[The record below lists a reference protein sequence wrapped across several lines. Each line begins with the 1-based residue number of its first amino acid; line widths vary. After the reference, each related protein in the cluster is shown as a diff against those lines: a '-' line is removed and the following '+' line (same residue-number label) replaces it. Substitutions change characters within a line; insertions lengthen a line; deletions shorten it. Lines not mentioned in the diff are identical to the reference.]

1 MATFADFSV
10 CSNRERWSGLHVDHE
25 TIGRIG
31 RHRTPPRRDQVGPRH
46 RQQQQRHQPD
56 RERDGLHDRVQR
68 SSLHR
73 RERES
78 PRRIETGAVARGGD
92 RAQQP
97 VGDQREDR
105 ERTDESAQRDQ
116 THLHVARGPQRERTE
131 RHDAER
137 IAERGARARQAHVAP
152 DHSDGRDVPQLHH
165 RRQCEAGEQDHA
177 DRETLQRGPCGR
189 LRQARFEQRRQ
200 QRDEREV
207 CEIPEHHAEDRAA
220 DTDREEL
227 AHVRDQQFV
236 LRDADTAHHRGRIEM
251 PFGESPRRERDG
263 ERGEHRRQ
271 QRHQREESFGAVER
285 IAHFGTTGLE
295 RLDLLAAHQALVEP
309 RAIVRDLVGRA
320 RDQQPMRLATAVLDQ
335 LRRRQLVETHQDAR
349 REIDERHP
357 AIGFERDQT
366 RDREALVAEVDRIA
380 HMRTQRREERRI
392 DPHSA
397 GRGQI
402 AGLGIGDAWRIGN
415 PQTAAQRIAA
425 RRCLDRTQLR
435 GWLGL
440 RVRRGDRERH
450 ARKGHGLG
458 GRQPTA
464 LSLVGERRGDRLVRD
479 QHHVGTE
486 QLRRIALEPG
496 AQPVDEEAHARHRA
510 DRDHE
515 RQHEEPQ
522 LAGTPVA
529 AECAKPLADRVGR
542 CTHWVISFS
551 SRSNTRCVAPRVCN
565 ANNNTERPV
574 AR

>member
-1 MATFADFSV
+1 MS
-10 CSNRERWSGLHVDHE
+10 
-25 TIGRIG
+25 
-31 RHRTPPRRDQVGPRH
+31 
-46 RQQQQRHQPD
+46 
-56 RERDGLHDRVQR
+56 
-68 SSLHR
+68 
-73 RERES
+73 
-78 PRRIETGAVARGGD
+78 
-92 RAQQP
+92 
-97 VGDQREDR
+97 
-105 ERTDESAQRDQ
+105 
-116 THLHVARGPQRERTE
+116 
-131 RHDAER
+131 
-137 IAERGARARQAHVAP
+137 
-152 DHSDGRDVPQLHH
+152 QLHH
-165 RRQCEAGEQDHA
+165 RRQCEAGEQHHA
-177 DRETLQRGPCGR
+177 DRESLQRGPYGR

-207 CEIPEHHAEDRAA
+207 REIAEHDAEHGAA

-236 LRDADTAHHRGRIEM
+236 LRDADTAHHRGRIEVAL
-251 PFGESPRRERDG
+251 GESPRRERDR
-263 ERGEHRRQ
+263 EPGEHRRQ

-285 IAHFGTTGLE
+285 VAHFGTTGLE
-295 RLDLLAAHQALVEP
+295 RFDFLPAHQALVEP

-335 LRRRQLVETHQDAR
+335 LRRRQLVEAHQDAR

-357 AIGFERDQT
+357 AIGFERDQA
-366 RDREALVAEVDRIA
+366 RDREALVAEVDRVA
-380 HMRTQRREERRI
+380 HMRAQRGKQRRI
-392 DPHSA
+392 DPYGA
-397 GRGQI
+397 GRGQV
-402 AGLGIGDAWRIGN
+402 AGLGIRNAGPIGN
-415 PQTAAQRIAA
+415 PQIAAQRVAA
-425 RRCLDRTQLR
+425 RRSLDRTQLR
-435 GWLGL
+435 GGLGL

-450 ARKGHGLG
+450 ARKGHGLRR
-458 GRQPTA
+458 RQPST
-464 LSLVGERRGDRLVRD
+464 LRLVDQRRGDRLVRD

-529 AECAKPLADRVGR
+529 AECAKPLADRIGR
-542 CTHWVISFS
+542 CTHSVISFS